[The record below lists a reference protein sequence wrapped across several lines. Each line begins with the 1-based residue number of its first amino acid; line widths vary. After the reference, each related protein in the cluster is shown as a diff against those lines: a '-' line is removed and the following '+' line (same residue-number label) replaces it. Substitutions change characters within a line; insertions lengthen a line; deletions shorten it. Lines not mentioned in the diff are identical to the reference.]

1 MLTKGRFVSPPIRL
15 DLGPRG
21 LNFERADIEISGL
34 EQAGPSFEG
43 RVFLNNPQA
52 DLETSATPE
61 NGYAG
66 SFHVYGYGLRSPE
79 DTGAESTMS
88 PIVKNV
94 IATDAVRAAAS
105 AHDVTVTIVP
115 VFTGGPPHDASHALK
130 GASHALK
137 DASQALKVDGVRI
150 NIR

>member
-1 MLTKGRFVSPPIRL
+1 MLVRGRFVSRPIRL

-21 LNFERADIEISGL
+21 RNFERADIEISGI

-43 RVFLNNPQA
+43 RVFLNNPDA
-52 DLETSATPE
+52 SLETAPTPE

-79 DTGAESTMS
+79 DTGADSTMA
-88 PIVKNV
+88 PIVKTV
-94 IATDAVRAAAS
+94 IATDAVRAAATGQ
-105 AHDVTVTIVP
+105 DVTVTIVP
-115 VFTGGPPHDASHALK
+115 VLTGDPPRNAVDALK
-130 GASHALK
+130 L
-137 DASQALKVDGVRI
+137 DGVRI

>member
-1 MLTKGRFVSPPIRL
+1 MLAKGRFVSPPIRL

-21 LNFERADIEISGL
+21 LNFERADIEIAGL
-34 EQAGPSFEG
+34 DQAGPSFEG
-43 RVFLNNPQA
+43 RVFVNNPQA
-52 DLETSATPE
+52 DLDTAATPE

-79 DTGAESTMS
+79 DTGDGPAMA

-105 AHDVTVTIVP
+105 GKDVTVTIVP
-115 VFTGGPPHDASHALK
+115 VFTGDPPHDAGH
-130 GASHALK
+130 
-137 DASQALKVDGVRI
+137 ALKVDGVTI

>member
-1 MLTKGRFVSPPIRL
+1 MVTKGRFVSPPIRL

-21 LNFERADIEISGL
+21 LKFERADVEITGI

-43 RVFLNNPQA
+43 RVFLNNSEA
-52 DLETSATPE
+52 NLETAPTAE

-79 DTGAESTMS
+79 DTGADSTMA

-94 IATDAVRAAAS
+94 IATDAVRAVAGGKE
-105 AHDVTVTIVP
+105 VTVTIVP
-115 VFTGGPPHDASHALK
+115 VFPGDPPKDASHALK
-130 GASHALK
+130 VDSVRLK
-137 DASQALKVDGVRI
+137 I
-150 NIR
+150 C

>member
-1 MLTKGRFVSPPIRL
+1 MLTKGKFVSPPIRL

-21 LNFERADIEISGL
+21 LNFERADIQISGL

-43 RVFLNNPQA
+43 RVFVNNPQA
-52 DLETSATPE
+52 SLATASTLE

-79 DTGAESTMS
+79 DTGAGSAMA

-105 AHDVTVTIVP
+105 GKDLTVTIVP
-115 VFTGGPPHDASHALK
+115 VFTGDPPH
-130 GASHALK
+130 
-137 DASQALKVDGVRI
+137 DASQALKVDSVRI

>member
-1 MLTKGRFVSPPIRL
+1 VLIKGKYVSPPIRL

-21 LNFERADIEISGL
+21 LNFERADIEIAGI

-43 RVFLNNPQA
+43 RVFLNNPHA
-52 DLETSATPE
+52 NLETAPTAE

-79 DTGAESTMS
+79 DTGAGSAMA
-88 PIVKNV
+88 PIAKDV
-94 IATDAVRAAAS
+94 IATEAVRAAA
-105 AHDVTVTIVP
+105 ARQEVTVTIVP
-115 VFTGGPPHDASHALK
+115 VFTGDPPQ
-130 GASHALK
+130 
-137 DASQALKVDGVRI
+137 DASQALKVDNVRI

>member
-1 MLTKGRFVSPPIRL
+1 MFAKGRFVSPPIRL

-21 LNFERADIEISGL
+21 LNFERADIEIAGL

-43 RVFLNNPQA
+43 RVFINNPQA
-52 DLETSATPE
+52 DLDTPSTPE

-79 DTGAESTMS
+79 DTGSGSAMA

-105 AHDVTVTIVP
+105 GKDVTVTIVP
-115 VFTGGPPHDASHALK
+115 VFTGDPPHDTSH
-130 GASHALK
+130 
-137 DASQALKVDGVRI
+137 ALKVDGVTI

>member
-1 MLTKGRFVSPPIRL
+1 MLAKGRFVSPPIRL

-21 LNFERADIEISGL
+21 LNFERADIEIAGL
-34 EQAGPSFEG
+34 DQAGPSFEG
-43 RVFLNNPQA
+43 RVFVNNPQA
-52 DLETSATPE
+52 DLDTPATPE

-79 DTGAESTMS
+79 DTGAGPAMA

-105 AHDVTVTIVP
+105 GKDVTVTIVP
-115 VFTGGPPHDASHALK
+115 VFTGDPPHDAGHALK
-130 GASHALK
+130 VS
-137 DASQALKVDGVRI
+137 GVTI